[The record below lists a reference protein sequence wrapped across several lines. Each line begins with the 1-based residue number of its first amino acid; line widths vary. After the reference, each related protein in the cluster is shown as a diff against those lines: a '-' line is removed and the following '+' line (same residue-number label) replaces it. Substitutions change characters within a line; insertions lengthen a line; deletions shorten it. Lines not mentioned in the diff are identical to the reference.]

1 MTPRALATARHR
13 FASPRCIT
21 IIVTKACQAST
32 PCKGISSRCDLGP
45 SSGMGVNNYWGGQCF
60 GGYDS
65 KAISSSMMKSFT
77 ARGQSGPS
85 HDNVPKFNW
94 TSSDS
99 CAGLPHEGFPELWA
113 FDWVTFDAPAEW
125 P

>member
-1 MTPRALATARHR
+1 M
-13 FASPRCIT
+13 CN
-21 IIVTKACQAST
+21 QAST

-45 SSGMGVNNYWGGQCF
+45 AAGMGEGNYWGAQCF

-65 KAISSSMMKSFT
+65 KAISSSMMRSFT

-85 HDNVPKFNW
+85 HDNAPKFNW
-94 TSSDS
+94 ASSAS
-99 CAGLPHEGFPELWA
+99 CAGLPHEGFPELWG
-113 FDWVTFDAPAEW
+113 FNWVTFDAPAAW